1 MDGTEE
7 GWCSQVGS
15 TVMAATMAEAAAAEG
30 CLLNMPRKIGFE
42 ILIFPRRVST
52 IPTFLFPTLSRSFLY
67 STVLRLAQWTPNHR
81 FPNDSTFAR
90 EKYTFYPKAK
100 YRCRYC

>member
-1 MDGTEE
+1 MLTSLVDGD
-7 GWCSQVGS
+7 GGHDGG
-15 TVMAATMAEAAAAEG
+15 AAVAEG

-52 IPTFLFPTLSRSFLY
+52 VPTPLSLYLLTPSRSFFYPRFFSLNGCATIV
-67 STVLRLAQWTPNHR
+67 SRMIPLAT
-81 FPNDSTFAR
+81 
-90 EKYTFYPKAK
+90 EKYTFYPEAK